1 MRVDLWLFQARLFKS
16 RTQATNACK
25 EGKVV
30 RNEKKLEPS
39 DSVQIGDVIQIRD
52 RGLYRTYRILEFPG
66 KNVSKEVAKTTYR
79 DETAEEIV
87 QKFLELK
94 MADKLPRPTGT
105 KPTKKERRQIQKLK
119 RKI

>member
-25 EGKVV
+25 EGRVLKG
-30 RNEKKLEPS
+30 EKKMDPADE
-39 DSVQIGDVIQIRD
+39 VHVGDTIQLRD

-66 KNVSKEVAKTTYR
+66 KNVSKEIAKTTYI
-79 DETAEEIV
+79 DETAAEIV

-94 MADKLPRPTGT
+94 NADKLNRPTGT
-105 KPTKKERRQIQKLK
+105 KPTKKERRQLQKLK
-119 RKI
+119 KKF